1 MSKKNETLSNDN
13 KSTAEQKENPNLL
26 FSSINYKLMILSLAV
41 ILIGYIVMIGGNN
54 DTPGGK
60 FPYEE
65 IYSAQRIIISPII
78 ILSGF
83 GIAIYAILK
92 SKK

>member
-1 MSKKNETLSNDN
+1 
-13 KSTAEQKENPNLL
+13 
-26 FSSINYKLMILSLAV
+26 
-41 ILIGYIVMIGGNN
+41 MIGGNN

>member
-1 MSKKNETLSNDN
+1 MSKKNEAFSNET
-13 KSTAEQKENPNLL
+13 KSTAEQKENQNLL
-26 FSSINYKLMILSLAV
+26 FSSINYKLMTLSLAV
-41 ILIGYIVMIGGNN
+41 ILIGYVVMIGGNN

-83 GIAIYAILK
+83 GIALYAILK